1 MENVQMLV
9 LIEPKEFWSR
19 LRSIVEEVIMESK
32 KEEPVDK
39 HTERPLLKA
48 AEVCAIFHVSKPTIY
63 DWLKQGKIKSVK
75 IQSRRYF
82 HWKDVEELIQQSKVT
97 PVNAKL

>member
-9 LIEPKEFWSR
+9 PIAPENFWKQ
-19 LRSIVEEVIMESK
+19 LREIVEQVVAENKLPDSN
-32 KEEPVDK
+32 K
-39 HTERPLLKA
+39 HADRPLLKA
-48 AEVCAIFHVSKPTIY
+48 KEVCEILHVSKPTLY

-82 HWKDVEELIQQSKVT
+82 MWSDVDELIQENKVQRIGF
-97 PVNAKL
+97 KR

>member
-9 LIEPKEFWSR
+9 PIAPENFWKQLREIIEQVV
-19 LRSIVEEVIMESK
+19 VEKSLQK
-32 KEEPVDK
+32 PNNHAD
-39 HTERPLLKA
+39 RPLLKA
-48 AEVCAIFHVSKPTIY
+48 KEVCEILHVSKPTLY

-82 HWKDVEELIQQSKVT
+82 QWKDLEELIQQSR
-97 PVNAKL
+97 VNDQKSRP